1 MIVIITG
8 ADGMLGQA
16 LQEKISI
23 NPSVD
28 KVFAFDIHDF
38 DITNLDQTISAISST
53 GADVLIN
60 CAAYTDVERAER
72 EVELAMRVNGQGA
85 GKLARACEGLG
96 IRMMHIST
104 DYVFDG
110 KKGEPY
116 IESDPTSPV
125 GSYGRSKME
134 GEREVLTHCH
144 NSLIARTSWLY
155 GPGGKNFAST
165 IVKLA
170 QKRDVIKVV
179 NDQFGTPTFTQDLA
193 GALIELIDTDA
204 KGILHIV
211 NSGYCTWFDFAC
223 EIVKLTGIKGITVE
237 PCATNEFET
246 LVQRPKNSRLDTT
259 LLEKTLGRKLRGWD
273 EGLKD
278 YLL

>member
-16 LQEKISI
+16 LHEKISVA
-23 NPSVD
+23 PSVD
-28 KVFAFDIHDF
+28 KILVYDIHDF
-38 DITNLDQTISAISST
+38 DITNRDQIASAISST

-60 CAAYTDVERAER
+60 CAAYTDVERAEK
-72 EVELAMRVNGQGA
+72 EVELAMRVNCDGA
-85 GKLARACEGLG
+85 GNLARACESAGM
-96 IRMMHIST
+96 RMIHIST

-125 GSYGRSKME
+125 GSYGNSKRE
-134 GEREVLTHCH
+134 GELAVMKNC
-144 NSLIARTSWLY
+144 NNALIARTSWLY

-179 NDQFGTPTFTQDLA
+179 NDQFGTPTFTQDMA

-204 KGILHIV
+204 KGIVHVV

-223 EIVKLTGIKGITVE
+223 EIVKLTGIKGIAVE

-246 LVQRPKNSRLDTT
+246 LVQRPKNSRLDTS
-259 LLEKTLGRKLRGWD
+259 LLEKVLGRKLRRWD

-278 YLL
+278 